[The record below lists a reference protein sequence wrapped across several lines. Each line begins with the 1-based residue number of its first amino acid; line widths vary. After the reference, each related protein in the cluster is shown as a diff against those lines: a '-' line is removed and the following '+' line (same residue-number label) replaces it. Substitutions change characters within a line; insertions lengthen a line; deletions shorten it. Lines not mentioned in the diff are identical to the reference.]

1 MTVIVSFEPAIRR
14 HGGDVQALDDKDE
27 ALILALERDARA
39 SVVALAREIGLS
51 RSATQERLGRLQR
64 GGAITGYTVV
74 RGRVDGRARLNAC
87 LMIRHTRGGT
97 CARSVV
103 PLKRIPE
110 VRGIQSLAGDPDLLV
125 QVSAADAAD
134 LDRIAEAVRAMPGIG
149 EVTTHVVLAD
159 HLHRP

>member
-1 MTVIVSFEPAIRR
+1 MQV
-14 HGGDVQALDDKDE
+14 LDDKDE

-39 SVVALAREIGLS
+39 SVVTLAREIGLS

-64 GGAITGYTVV
+64 SGANSGYRVV
-74 RGRVDGRARLNAC
+74 RGRTDGRARLNAC
-87 LMIRHTRGGT
+87 LMIRHARGGT

-110 VRGIQSLAGDPDLLV
+110 VKAIQSLAGDPDLLV
-125 QVSAADAAD
+125 QVSAADPAD
-134 LDRIAEAVRAMPGIG
+134 LDRIAETVRALPGIG

-159 HLHRP
+159 HLRRP

>member
-1 MTVIVSFEPAIRR
+1 MQV
-14 HGGDVQALDDKDE
+14 LDDKDE

-64 GGAITGYTVV
+64 DGAIAGYTVV
-74 RGRVDGRARLNAC
+74 RGRADGRARLNAC
-87 LMIRHTRGGT
+87 LMIRHARGGT

-110 VRGIQSLAGDPDLLV
+110 VKAIQSLAGDPDLLV
-125 QVSAADAAD
+125 QVSAADPAD
-134 LDRIAEAVRAMPGIG
+134 LDRIAEAVRTLPGIG

-159 HLHRP
+159 HLRRP